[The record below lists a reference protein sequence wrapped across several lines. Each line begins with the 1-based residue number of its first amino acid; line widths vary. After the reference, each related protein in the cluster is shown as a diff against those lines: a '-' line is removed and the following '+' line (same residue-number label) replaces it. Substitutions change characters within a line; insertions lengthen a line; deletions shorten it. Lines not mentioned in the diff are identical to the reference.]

1 MEEQAAIRLV
11 VAAGCAGALILAR
24 WRHQR
29 VRSLGTS
36 DGRSRPVGLPPGRVT
51 ASIYW
56 LGLTASAALAGQ
68 ALASLV
74 VP

>member
-1 MEEQAAIRLV
+1 MEFQPLIRLAI
-11 VAAGCAGALILAR
+11 AAGCAGALIWAR

-29 VRSLGTS
+29 VRSLSTS
-36 DGRSRPVGLPPGRVT
+36 DGRSRTVGLRPGRVT

-56 LGLTASAALAGQ
+56 LGLTTSAALAGQ

-74 VP
+74 AP

>member
-1 MEEQAAIRLV
+1 MEAQAAIRLV

-24 WRHQR
+24 WRYQR
-29 VRSLGTS
+29 VRSLSTS
-36 DGRSRPVGLPPGRVT
+36 DGRSRPVGLPPRRLTSG
-51 ASIYW
+51 IYW

-74 VP
+74 AP

>member
-1 MEEQAAIRLV
+1 MELQASIRLV
-11 VAAGCAGALILAR
+11 IAAGCAGALILAR

-29 VRSLGTS
+29 VRSLSTS
-36 DGRSRPVGLPPGRVT
+36 DGRSRPVGLSPGRLT
-51 ASIYW
+51 SSIYW